1 MKKLIY
7 ISVVLIFTTIMA
19 SCQKQKVEFSDSES
33 EDALEGTYWRCSIG
47 NGAYATLHFGS
58 SYYDDAPKFS
68 IESPLE
74 YISGTWGINGDEF
87 GVHVEYSSHNYDGY
101 YYGDHWCQY
110 NDDYR
115 YYYYYY
121 YDDDYNYNEVTYSIS
136 SYKQFAVSEYS
147 EHKGVMKN
155 SVSIEFLG
163 VTWEKYSGY

>member
-7 ISVVLIFTTIMA
+7 ISVVFIFTTIMA

-47 NGAYATLHFGS
+47 NGAYATLHFES
-58 SYYDDAPKFS
+58 SSDYYYDDAPEFS

-74 YISGTWGINGDEF
+74 HISGTWGINGDEF
-87 GVHVEYSSHNYDGY
+87 GVHVEDSYHNYDGY
-101 YYGDHWCQY
+101 YYGDHWCRY
-110 NDDYR
+110 DY
-115 YYYYYY
+115 YDGYYYY
-121 YDDDYNYNEVTYSIS
+121 YDDDDNKVTYSIS

>member
-47 NGAYATLHFGS
+47 NGAYATLHFKS
-58 SYYDDAPKFS
+58 SYYDVPEFS

-74 YISGTWGINGDEF
+74 HISGTWGINGDEF
-87 GVHVEYSSHNYDGY
+87 GVHVEDSYHNYDGY

-110 NDDYR
+110 DY
-115 YYYYYY
+115 YAGYYYY
-121 YDDDYNYNEVTYSIS
+121 YDDDNKVTYSIS

-147 EHKGVMKN
+147 KQHKGVMKN
-155 SVSIEFLG
+155 SVFIEFLG

>member
-7 ISVVLIFTTIMA
+7 ISVVFIFTTIMA

-47 NGAYATLHFGS
+47 NGAYATLHFES
-58 SYYDDAPKFS
+58 SSDYYDVPEFS

-74 YISGTWGINGDEF
+74 HISGTWGINGDEF
-87 GVHVEYSSHNYDGY
+87 GVHVEDSYHNYDGY
-101 YYGDHWCQY
+101 YYGDHWCRY
-110 NDDYR
+110 DY
-115 YYYYYY
+115 YDGYYYYY
-121 YDDDYNYNEVTYSIS
+121 YDDDNEVTYSIS

>member
-7 ISVVLIFTTIMA
+7 ISVVFIFTTIMA
-19 SCQKQKVEFSDSES
+19 SCQKQKVEFPDSES

-47 NGAYATLHFGS
+47 NGAYATLHFES
-58 SYYDDAPKFS
+58 SYYDDAPEFS

-74 YISGTWGINGDEF
+74 HISGTWGINGDEF
-87 GVHVEYSSHNYDGY
+87 GVHVEDSYHNYDGY
-101 YYGDHWCQY
+101 YYGDHWCRY
-110 NDDYR
+110 DY
-115 YYYYYY
+115 YDGYYYYY
-121 YDDDYNYNEVTYSIS
+121 YDDDNEVIYSIS

>member
-47 NGAYATLHFGS
+47 NGAYATLHFES
-58 SYYDDAPKFS
+58 SYYDDAPEFS

-87 GVHVEYSSHNYDGY
+87 GVHVEYSSHKYNYD
-101 YYGDHWCQY
+101 D
-110 NDDYR
+110 
-115 YYYYYY
+115 YY
-121 YDDDYNYNEVTYSIS
+121 YDDDNEVTYSIS